1 LTLVELGVQDRQIRN
16 WKNTAKKWRN

>member
-1 LTLVELGVQDRQIRN
+1 LTLVELGVQDMQIRN